1 MGLVKEAP
9 LRDCPCKSR
18 TKLDL
23 IEPGRACRRE
33 MKVHVGVGLEPMLVF
48 PVGVEV
54 VEDDVKLAARKSRGD
69 AVHEVEKLDAAT
81 PF

>member
-1 MGLVKEAP
+1 ME
-9 LRDCPCKSR
+9 
-18 TKLDL
+18 
-23 IEPGRACRRE
+23 
-33 MKVHVGVGLEPMLVF
+33 VHVGVGLEPMLVF

-54 VEDDVKLAARKSRGD
+54 VEDDVKLAARKRRGD